1 MIFITEPCQTNSCT
15 DKANSFSPCT
25 HINAHEIAQIN
36 LYTLKKTQN
45 ERWCQTLV
53 PIPSTRLSDF
63 TQQTIQQ
70 TFTASLL
77 VSKNGVTAQSEEFHP
92 NPQIFKRLNINNIKL
107 PISVPRF
114 LIKNQIAPFLYDNHL
129 ILNRLFRFINLGNLS
144 FTLQPE
150 LCPGGT

>member
-1 MIFITEPCQTNSCT
+1 
-15 DKANSFSPCT
+15 
-25 HINAHEIAQIN
+25 
-36 LYTLKKTQN
+36 
-45 ERWCQTLV
+45 V

-92 NPQIFKRLNINNIKL
+92 NPQIFNRLNINNIKQ
-107 PISVPRF
+107 PISVPRL
-114 LIKNQIAPFLYDNHL
+114 LIKNLIAPFLYNNHL
-129 ILNRLFRFINLGNLS
+129 IINRLFGFINLGNLS

-150 LCPGGT
+150 LCPDCKSKTLKKIKNAI